1 MSYHNIIDFKAFKVV
16 ACLVKEC
23 SESTLVVS
31 NCTPLRRGGARVSSV
46 ECRVS
51 SGGVLG
57 APSAE
62 STLGGLRCPLEDE
75 DKLERKQGCCLTE
88 PWTDCH
94 GDSDV
99 IVRVES

>member
-1 MSYHNIIDFKAFKVV
+1 MPYHNIIDFKAFIVV

-31 NCTPLRRGGARVSSV
+31 VGTFLRRGGARVSS
-46 ECRVS
+46 
-51 SGGVLG
+51 GGVPG

-75 DKLERKQGCCLTE
+75 DKLERKQGRCLTE

>member
-1 MSYHNIIDFKAFKVV
+1 VSS
-16 ACLVKEC
+16 VKCRVSSVEC
-23 SESTLVVS
+23 
-31 NCTPLRRGGARVSSV
+31 RVSSV

-75 DKLERKQGCCLTE
+75 DKLERNQGCCLTE